1 MPKVMT
7 GTMGDA
13 RTLCPSAMSAVP
25 LILDRV
31 RKGIMDKV
39 NAGTPVQIAIFN
51 HCVNYK
57 RRWASRGWRTPI
69 CDAIVF
75 KKVALAMG
83 GKLRAMISG
92 GAPLSAGK
100 KKSLNFKFKKKENI
114 LFLRYPRIYSTCL
127 GRKCCS
133 RLWSHGNNGR
143 WNCNGRIG
151 HFCR

>member
-7 GTMGDA
+7 GTLGDA
-13 RTLCPSAMSAVP
+13 RTLCPSAMTAVP

-39 NAGTPVQIAIFN
+39 NAGSPVQIAIFN
-51 HCVNYK
+51 HCVKYK
-57 RRWASRGWRTPI
+57 RRWATRGWRTPI

-100 KKSLNFKFKKKENI
+100 
-114 LFLRYPRIYSTCL
+114 
-127 GRKCCS
+127 
-133 RLWSHGNNGR
+133 
-143 WNCNGRIG
+143 
-151 HFCR
+151 